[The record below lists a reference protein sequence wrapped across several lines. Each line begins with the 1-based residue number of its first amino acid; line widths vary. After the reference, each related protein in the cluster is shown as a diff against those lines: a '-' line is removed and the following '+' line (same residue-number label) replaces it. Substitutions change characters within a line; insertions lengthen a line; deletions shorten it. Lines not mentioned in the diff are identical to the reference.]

1 MARWKNPSPDGVVYA
16 IGDIHGCVDKLGAL
30 LDAIDEDMARNGKGT
45 LVFVGDYI
53 DRGTDSADVLS
64 FVSQMT
70 QTYPD
75 QFIALMGNHERMMLD
90 FLAEPTGRAQRWL
103 EHGGLGTLA
112 SFGVSLA
119 AGRGDAFD
127 EALRETARA
136 LREAIGPD
144 LMTWLS
150 TLPLSWSSGD
160 LWVVHAAADPNV
172 AMEDQQADTLLWGID
187 SFLKSERRDG
197 LWVAFGH
204 RPFDKPFA
212 RKGRIACDTG
222 AVYGGALSA
231 ARIDP
236 ENGVTFLSV

>member
-90 FLAEPTGRAQRWL
+90 FLAEPTGPAQRWL
-103 EHGGLGTLA
+103 EQ
-112 SFGVSLA
+112 
-119 AGRGDAFD
+119 
-127 EALRETARA
+127 ALRETARA

-144 LMTWLS
+144 LITWLS